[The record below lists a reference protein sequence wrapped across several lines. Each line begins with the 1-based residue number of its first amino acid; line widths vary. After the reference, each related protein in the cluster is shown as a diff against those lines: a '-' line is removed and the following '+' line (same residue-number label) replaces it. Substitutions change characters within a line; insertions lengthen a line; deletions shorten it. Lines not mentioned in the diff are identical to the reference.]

1 MATVR
6 ISGNWRNPNKM
17 EWGGAPAIDDN
28 GAIERTIKLPAGV
41 YDAIES
47 AITGGDVEGTV
58 ILADGTRVNWQ
69 LDR

>member
-17 EWGGAPAIDDN
+17 EWGGAPEIDDD
-28 GAIERTIKLPAGV
+28 GHIERSVKIPEAIYLAIEEYIQKGQVQGSIATP
-41 YDAIES
+41 
-47 AITGGDVEGTV
+47 
-58 ILADGTRVNWQ
+58 DGTRYDWF

>member
-17 EWGGAPAIDDN
+17 EWGGSPAIDDD
-28 GAIERTIKLPAGV
+28 GRIERSIKLPAGV
-41 YDAIES
+41 YEAIEE
-47 AITGGDVEGTV
+47 AIAKSQTQGTV
-58 ILADGTRVNWQ
+58 YLDAGQRVDWF